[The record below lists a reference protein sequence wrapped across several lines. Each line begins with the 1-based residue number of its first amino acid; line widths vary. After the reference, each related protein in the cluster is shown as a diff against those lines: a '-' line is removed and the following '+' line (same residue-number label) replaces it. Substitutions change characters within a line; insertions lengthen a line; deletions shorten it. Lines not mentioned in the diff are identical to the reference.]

1 MRILTHVLA
10 LLVLL
15 DSPSAL
21 TAAKKHRHQNH
32 AAAAAADHDRALQ
45 DVDAVAESIDYN
57 DLDAVAIATPP
68 ETEVATPTLD
78 CVQCTNIPTK
88 HMLSTQ
94 KACATYSY
102 AFERRCGTEVGW
114 WGRDGN
120 PEYCQFSC
128 WTNGAPYASQRGAPC
143 CERDDVDDVILAEP
157 AVVEEEESEATSEA
171 TDNTTGATTTP
182 AVDEAEPTVAAAVDG
197 GEADPPTKPP
207 PDKEQVFCAADV
219 FVCSEDPFVSVSR
232 DPANDC
238 AFPPCPPKAASTSPR
253 SDTKTD
259 NAADIEESD
268 NEMATI
274 LSEIAEIQEVIDMES
289 GTTTDITSAEEA
301 APTSPVV
308 VEEEEEEEG
317 ILHFNTADGFI
328 DLKAPIAAEKVHTS
342 DGTDISDISDEVLKE
357 TAEELAIVEDVVDEL
372 ESETDEPTMIPATDN
387 PTMLP
392 ATATDEPSFGP
403 TTPHPTLFATTT
415 FDIVDGEVVVPKYQ
429 TETPG
434 AAPVV
439 APVAEADL
447 GTAPVAAP
455 VAEPVA
461 EAAESEP
468 KETEPHPYA
477 WLVPT
482 FQPTITFSPTPHHV
496 WLPPTPHPTNEP
508 TVNPTLVPTTSP
520 TKMPTGSPSHM
531 PTDMPVTSS
540 PTSVPSPGPSMQHSD
555 VPSVSPTPGPTGTP
569 SARPS
574 SAPVGEF
581 DSTLICIVVAVPLY
595 RWLSS

>member
-68 ETEVATPTLD
+68 EAEVATPTLD
-78 CVQCTNIPTK
+78 CIQCTNIPTK

-94 KACATYSY
+94 IMCSTYSY

-120 PEYCQFSC
+120 PEYCQYSC
-128 WTNGAPYASQRGAPC
+128 WMNGAPYASQRGAPC
-143 CERDDVDDVILAEP
+143 CERDDVDDAILANILAEP
-157 AVVEEEESEATSEA
+157 AVVEEEE
-171 TDNTTGATTTP
+171 
-182 AVDEAEPTVAAAVDG
+182 
-197 GEADPPTKPP
+197 
-207 PDKEQVFCAADV
+207 
-219 FVCSEDPFVSVSR
+219 
-232 DPANDC
+232 
-238 AFPPCPPKAASTSPR
+238 
-253 SDTKTD
+253 
-259 NAADIEESD
+259 
-268 NEMATI
+268 
-274 LSEIAEIQEVIDMES
+274 
-289 GTTTDITSAEEA
+289 
-301 APTSPVV
+301 
-308 VEEEEEEEG
+308 EEEG
-317 ILHFNTADGFI
+317 LLHFTTTGGVI

-342 DGTDISDISDEVLKE
+342 DGTDIPDINDEVLKE
-357 TAEELAIVEDVVDEL
+357 IAAEELAIVEDVVDEL
-372 ESETDEPTMIPATDN
+372 ESETDEPTMIPATDD

-415 FDIVDGEVVVPKYQ
+415 FDIVDGEVVVPKYPLA
-429 TETPG
+429 ETPV

-447 GTAPVAAP
+447 EAAPVAAPVAEPVAEADLNAAPIAAP

-508 TVNPTLVPTTSP
+508 TANPTLVPTTSP

-581 DSTLICIVVAVPLY
+581 DSTLLSIFVAVPLY